1 MTLPL
6 SSSSMDLGTTNANL
20 AVGTPSWGTAGSRA
34 VPARACW
41 VSFLVSFTV
50 TGFFLVPWYL
60 EYDIMILSQWNKVS
74 IWCRISPLSPPKIGI
89 PKAAEAQCPFFAV
102 RNQVDQGSALTPQ
115 GAHAADLQH
124 VLGDFDGFAYGH
136 QRWRCWNGFGLL
148 SRVHPILI
156 DFVKRFR
163 F

>member
-1 MTLPL
+1 MPTLLWGPRPEVQ
-6 SSSSMDLGTTNANL
+6 L
-20 AVGTPSWGTAGSRA
+20 AVAQFPQGPAGSHSW
-34 VPARACW
+34 W
-41 VSFLVSFTV
+41 VSLPQV
-50 TGFFLVPWYL
+50 FFLVPWYL

>member
-1 MTLPL
+1 MPTLLDPVL
-6 SSSSMDLGTTNANL
+6 RYSWQSRSSRKGLLGL
-20 AVGTPSWGTAGSRA
+20 ILGEFHCHRFFFGTMI
-34 VPARACW
+34 
-41 VSFLVSFTV
+41 FTV
-50 TGFFLVPWYL
+50 

-89 PKAAEAQCPFFAV
+89 PKAMAEAQCPFFAV
-102 RNQVDQGSALTPQ
+102 GNQVDQGSALTPQ

-136 QRWRCWNGFGLL
+136 QRWGCWNGFGLL

-156 DFVKRFR
+156 DFVKRFQ